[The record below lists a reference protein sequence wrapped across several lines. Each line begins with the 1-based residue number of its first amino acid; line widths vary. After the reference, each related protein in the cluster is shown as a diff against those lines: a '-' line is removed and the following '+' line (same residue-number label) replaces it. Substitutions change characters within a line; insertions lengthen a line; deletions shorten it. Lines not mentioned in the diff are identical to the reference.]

1 MEAQRY
7 PGDYDGIIAGAPAY
21 DWTRLAQIMLW
32 NGQSL
37 TRTPRS
43 NIPIAKLPAI
53 QSAILARC
61 DAIDGLKDGLVR
73 DPRKCDFKAATLV
86 CTGTETDQCLS
97 PEQAEALDRIHQ
109 GPPSSRARRIGYST
123 AGVEAFPGGWAP
135 WILHPNPEMTAAGV
149 FGLGMLRYFAN
160 VPKARFAAFDPL
172 RDGPWLDGALSPF
185 LNATD
190 PDLTA
195 FFGRGGKLILY
206 HGWGDA
212 AVPPEMTIDYFDQV
226 RAKMGARADRSM
238 RLFMV
243 PGMEHCNAGP
253 GLNSFG
259 QGAAP
264 YPGADP
270 AKDIGA
276 AMEAWLEHGRAP
288 GQLEAVSAKNW
299 AAAPNDRRI
308 AEVQRTGLLCAY
320 PKISVWDGT
329 GNPDKAAS
337 YSCRTE

>member
-1 MEAQRY
+1 
-7 PGDYDGIIAGAPAY
+7 
-21 DWTRLAQIMLW
+21 
-32 NGQSL
+32 
-37 TRTPRS
+37 
-43 NIPIAKLPAI
+43 
-53 QSAILARC
+53 
-61 DAIDGLKDGLVR
+61 
-73 DPRKCDFKAATLV
+73 
-86 CTGTETDQCLS
+86 
-97 PEQAEALDRIHQ
+97 
-109 GPPSSRARRIGYST
+109 
-123 AGVEAFPGGWAP
+123 
-135 WILHPNPEMTAAGV
+135 
-149 FGLGMLRYFAN
+149 
-160 VPKARFAAFDPL
+160 
-172 RDGPWLDGALSPF
+172 
-185 LNATD
+185 
-190 PDLTA
+190 
-195 FFGRGGKLILY
+195 
-206 HGWGDA
+206 
-212 AVPPEMTIDYFDQV
+212 V